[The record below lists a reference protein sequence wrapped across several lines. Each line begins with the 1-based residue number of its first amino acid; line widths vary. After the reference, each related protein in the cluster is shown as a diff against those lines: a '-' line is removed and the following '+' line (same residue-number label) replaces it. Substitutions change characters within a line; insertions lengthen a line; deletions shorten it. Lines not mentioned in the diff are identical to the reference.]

1 MCKLYSFTVLL
12 EKRNSEAHCAQW
24 TAFRV
29 NLRRLFEAHT
39 VSKWYA
45 NQLRLGPKGTVDT
58 ESGKSVT
65 SAVEASQPAKCMQK
79 SKLLFKRSQIHLSLD
94 WTQLWRQV
102 ESDKHGSEKRLIVF
116 LGFLQECCF
125 QNGSENATLPLRLSL
140 YFTILSI
147 HFEGT
152 QAVKVICERT
162 LQFAVRQGVPFDE
175 RRTFGSFLGTF
186 FTTEHKIMLTKDTA
200 LICLRLAAFLAR
212 WVLNIALQI

>member
-65 SAVEASQPAKCMQK
+65 SAVEPSQPAKCKAVLQTQPN
-79 SKLLFKRSQIHLSLD
+79 SSFSRLNSALTPSWIGQTRQWEAIDCFSGLFARVLLPKWEWKCDFASSSLALFHN
-94 WTQLWRQV
+94 TVNSLWR
-102 ESDKHGSEKRLIVF
+102 
-116 LGFLQECCF
+116 
-125 QNGSENATLPLRLSL
+125 NAGC
-140 YFTILSI
+140 
-147 HFEGT
+147 EGNLWAHA
-152 QAVKVICERT
+152 AVCSQTRC
-162 LQFAVRQGVPFDE
+162 
-175 RRTFGSFLGTF
+175 SF
-186 FTTEHKIMLTKDTA
+186 
-200 LICLRLAAFLAR
+200 
-212 WVLNIALQI
+212 